1 MILMAVTFLKNKE
14 NQFSSTKC
22 NMSCKTVHREL
33 IKFTVHTLNKMSF
46 KIKQLPASC
55 KILKWSREQSCSM
68 KG

>member
-1 MILMAVTFLKNKE
+1 MAVTFLKNKE
-14 NQFSSTKC
+14 NQFSSTKY
-22 NMSCKTVHREL
+22 NMSCKTVNRKL

-55 KILKWSREQSCSM
+55 KILKWSTEQSCGM